1 MLFTDKSELR
11 CTIRRRIAAL
21 TAEQRAH
28 KSALIAAA
36 LLARNE
42 LRTAHCIALFAAL
55 ADEPQTQSLIEQL
68 ALTHRVVLPRVTGE
82 EMEFADYRA
91 DAMCKGAFGIAE
103 PAGCAV
109 VSPAE
114 IDVMVVP
121 GVAFTAEGARLGR
134 GRGYYDRYLSRKG
147 FRATTIGVCFAE
159 QLVATL
165 PTEPHDK
172 RVSAVV
178 RG

>member
-11 CTIRRRIAAL
+11 RTIRRRIAAL

-28 KSALIAAA
+28 KSALIAEA
-36 LLARNE
+36 LLARDE

-103 PAGCAV
+103 PAGSAV
-109 VSPAE
+109 VCPAE

-134 GRGYYDRYLSRKG
+134 GRGYYDRYLSREG